1 MTSRL
6 SLLESQAHYLE
17 AILEMLLNLSEPQI
31 PHLLNKGGNSMSF
44 MELLELSNGLIDD
57 KCLTRYLIHN

>member
-6 SLLESQAHYLE
+6 SLLESQIHYLE
-17 AILEMLLNLSEPQI
+17 SILDMLLNLSEPQI

-44 MELLELSNGLIDD
+44 MELLEL
-57 KCLTRYLIHN
+57 